1 MLNLKVEKPS
11 FNFENEYLKM
21 CNDYINNNDKE
32 YTYRTLEEVRKK
44 ITSDRN
50 YEIGKIPENRLQ
62 SYCYWFML
70 GNTIIGTSRLRPKLN
85 ERFMHVGGNI
95 GYDVSPSY
103 RRNGFGTKILQITVE
118 EAKKIGMEN
127 VLITCDDDNIGSYK
141 VIENNM
147 GKLIDIEYDEVV
159 GKEIRR
165 YYLSINSN
173 K

>member
-1 MLNLKVEKPS
+1 
-11 FNFENEYLKM
+11 
-21 CNDYINNNDKE
+21 
-32 YTYRTLEEVRKK
+32 
-44 ITSDRN
+44 
-50 YEIGKIPENRLQ
+50 
-62 SYCYWFML
+62 
-70 GNTIIGTSRLRPKLN
+70 
-85 ERFMHVGGNI
+85 MHVGGNI

-159 GKEIRR
+159 GKKIRR